1 MTGEEPDDGAEDDL
15 TDLKGI
21 GPKRAGKLA
30 DVGIET
36 PADLR
41 AVDKP
46 VLLEA
51 LDGRTRT
58 AENVLESAG
67 HPNPSMSDVTTQ
79 DAPAADGGHAT
90 STDAITEEPD
100 TAEPVPVPDPGTST
114 QPAEEDLP
122 DIRADLLRAEFGW
135 IRSYFKDRESKHA
148 GLQRKL
154 NQAHNGQ
161 TFDIYLTKSVY
172 QALGAGLFG
181 AFLGLLF
188 SLGLAQVGAFANL
201 SSPVTASD
209 AGPLAGL
216 VRFAAANKTIL
227 GGAFVSLLL
236 AVTFGTITWFT
247 RYYYP
252 NILVDTRRR
261 NINITL
267 PHAIVYMYAL
277 SFGGMDFV
285 KVVRRTAETGDTYGE
300 IGKEF
305 DTIVTDI
312 DMFGA
317 DLFSAI
323 RNARNMTPSQSME
336 QFLDDM
342 VTMLD
347 SGGNVTEFLREE
359 AEKQRKRAVREQER
373 FLDTLEL
380 LSEVFII
387 GFVAAPIFFV
397 VTLLMMSFLGQ
408 NTLPILFI
416 LMYAVLPLGML
427 LFIVLIATLSEPYR
441 QPDHDLGTL
450 RDDLDMWPDDDVR
463 MFPQFKTYRRIRFR
477 DRVRSLVRA
486 PTAIFRDD
494 PLYTLAVTVPVALVV
509 AGVLWSRMGVTP
521 DAFFSRSFE
530 VGVGLLV
537 VPFLVISVP
546 LMVFHELD
554 RRRKKHV
561 ARRLPDTLDIL
572 ASANQMGLSLSESL
586 ELVSR
591 NVTGEFADELRKV
604 RNDIEWNGDVRAALL
619 SLADRLQVPQL
630 SRTCNILAE
639 GTRSTGDLHKILSI
653 AAKDTRQRYR
663 LKRNRNQELQAYTT
677 IVIIGFL
684 VYMTVIVILD
694 VSFLTTIAETA
705 EESGGGVEAGL
716 IAFSGDTISVYQALL
731 FHSALIQG
739 VGTGLISGKLTDNSV
754 LSGLKYSI
762 GLVVLT
768 VLVFAFL

>member
-1 MTGEEPDDGAEDDL
+1 MTEDTGNAPDDL
-15 TDLKGI
+15 TAIDGV
-21 GPKRAGKLA
+21 GSKRAERLA
-30 DVGIET
+30 EVGIET

-41 AVDKP
+41 SADKAV
-46 VLLEA
+46 VLDA
-51 LDGRTRT
+51 LDGRRGT
-58 AENVLESAG
+58 AEKILEAAG
-67 HPNPSMSDVTTQ
+67 HPNPPMDEVT
-79 DAPAADGGHAT
+79 PAADGGHAT
-90 STDAITEEPD
+90 ATDALAETPD
-100 TAEPVPVPDPGTST
+100 AADAVTVPDPSPTT
-114 QPAEEDLP
+114 TELP
-122 DIRADLLRAEFGW
+122 DDRIPEIRADLLRAEFGW
-135 IRSYFKDRESKHA
+135 IRSFFKAREDRYA

-161 TFDIYLTKSVY
+161 TFDIYLTWSVY
-172 QALGAGLFG
+172 YAVGAGVLGAVLGLFV
-181 AFLGLLF
+181 A
-188 SLGLAQVGAFANL
+188 LGLAGAGAFANL
-201 SSPVTASD
+201 SAPITASD

-216 VRFAAANKTIL
+216 VRFAAANETIL
-227 GGAFVSLLL
+227 GGAFVSVLL
-236 AVTFGTITWFT
+236 ALTFGAITWFT

-252 NILVDTRRR
+252 NIVVDSRRR

-312 DMFGA
+312 DIFGA
-317 DLFSAI
+317 DLFSAL

-347 SGGNVTEFLREE
+347 SGGDVTEFLREE
-359 AEKQRKRAVREQER
+359 AEKQQKRAVREQER
-373 FLDTLEL
+373 FLETLEL

-408 NTLPILFI
+408 NTLPVLFV

-427 LFIVLIATLSEPYR
+427 GFIVLIATLSEPYR
-441 QPDHDLGTL
+441 QPDHELGTL
-450 RDDLDMWPDDDVR
+450 RDDLDPWPDAGVR
-463 MFPQFKTYRRIRFR
+463 AYPQFKIYRRIQVREWL
-477 DRVRSLVRA
+477 RSLVRD
-486 PTAIFRDD
+486 PTAVFRGN
-494 PLYTLAVTVPVALVV
+494 PLYTMFATVPVAIGLF
-509 AGVLWSRMGVTP
+509 ALLWSRLGVTP
-521 DAFFSRSFE
+521 SAFFDRSFE
-530 VGVGLLV
+530 VGVALLV
-537 VPFLVISVP
+537 VPFLVIAVP
-546 LMVFHELD
+546 LMVFHELEQ
-554 RRRKKHV
+554 RRKKHV

-572 ASANQMGLSLSESL
+572 ASANQMGLSLGESL

-591 NVTGEFADELRKV
+591 NVTGTFADELRKV

-630 SRTCNILAE
+630 TRTCNILAE

-663 LKRNRNQELQAYTT
+663 LERNRNQELQAYTT

-694 VSFLTTIAETA
+694 VSFLTTIAEQA
-705 EESGGGVEAGL
+705 EESEGAVEAGL
-716 IAFSGDTISVYQALL
+716 IALSGDTIGIYQALL

-739 VGTGLISGKLTDNSV
+739 VGTGLISGKLTNNSV
-754 LSGLKYSI
+754 LSGLKYSVA
-762 GLVVLT
+762 LVILT